1 MAYPD
6 TILHKNVNNMI
17 IKEAKIWVK
26 SHKRG
31 KTAKNCAQEEAQWTA
46 NRQGTLPNTSDN
58 MTGQQ
63 KTKYTAAEAE
73 NYFLF
78 GSRVVA

>member
-1 MAYPD
+1 MAYTD

-31 KTAKNCAQEEAQWTA
+31 KTAKNCAQEEAQ
-46 NRQGTLPNTSDN
+46 
-58 MTGQQ
+58 
-63 KTKYTAAEAE
+63 
-73 NYFLF
+73 
-78 GSRVVA
+78 